1 MQQKIIL
8 IRIWL
13 TVFWTRQNKSQIL
26 NLLFTKA
33 GFIGLF
39 LIFATISTLFGQSSK
54 QQTKPNILW
63 IITDDQRADALECYN
78 RATTGKNESYLGD
91 VMSPNIDKLAA
102 EGTLFTNA
110 YNNSPMCAISRASML
125 MGRYPFRSGHY
136 KFYSHQE
143 TDISKPLVSQILRD
157 EGYGTAAF
165 GKTHWSVYK
174 HRDKKKNKANDMFD
188 LVVHFKADLQNQ
200 GHGDIFTKGAKIE
213 FIDGVFHLNYKEEST
228 IYPDGTQLTYIT
240 NDKEKE
246 IPEADQKMHAKVD
259 EDFDILRV
267 YTRPHNSLIIGG
279 VNPNPAGETID
290 GLIVKEFKSYLENA
304 GKSYSTLSGRKV
316 QGADSNKPVFLHLGF
331 TWPHTPVIP
340 PKKYRDLFKDKNYK
354 IPEFSTDELSNFP
367 PQLVLHYNE
376 CKADQLKQE
385 EKLQAIRD
393 YYAFC
398 AYGDALIGDAV
409 NAFKKYC
416 EEKNEEYLIVYTVG
430 DHGWHLGE
438 QGVMAKFGPWKQSVH
453 DAIIVVSSD
462 KERFPAGQVN
472 TDIVEYVDFVP
483 TFLSTAGVDITSSNY
498 EYLDGYDLQK
508 VIANETPKREYALGE
523 INVVNGHRAYMR
535 NLDFAFSMRSR
546 DMWDDVK
553 SPNQNKDVRW
563 ALTCDRPKADM
574 ALYDLRVDPLEKNN
588 VADKKE
594 YRALADW
601 FRQKLGNIVLG
612 DGRVECD
619 WTLINSYNLS
629 NFAGGADDKKLAIPL
644 EIIPT
649 K

>member
-1 MQQKIIL
+1 MKTIL
-8 IRIWL
+8 
-13 TVFWTRQNKSQIL
+13 K
-26 NLLFTKA
+26 
-33 GFIGLF
+33 FILF
-39 LIFATISTLFGQSSK
+39 LFCAINLTGQEISQKS
-54 QQTKPNILW
+54 KPNILW

-78 RATTGKNESYLGD
+78 RATTGKSEGSLGY

-102 EGTLFTNA
+102 EGTLFVNA
-110 YNNSPMCAISRASML
+110 YNNSPMCAISRASMH

-143 TDISKPLVSQILRD
+143 ADISKPLVSQIMRN

-165 GKTHWSVYK
+165 GKTHWSI
-174 HRDKKKNKANDMFD
+174 DKNLDKTKNRPKDMFD
-188 LVVHFKADLQNQ
+188 LIVHFKDDLQNK
-200 GHGDIFTKGAKIE
+200 GYGDIFTNDAKIE
-213 FIDGVFHLNYKEEST
+213 FPDGIFKLINRTETTV
-228 IYPDGTQLTYIT
+228 YPDGGPVKYIT
-240 NDKEKE
+240 NDVEKE
-246 IPEADQKMHAKVD
+246 IPEVDRKTHAKVD
-259 EDFDILRV
+259 KDFDVLRV
-267 YTRPHNSLIIGG
+267 YTRPHNTLIIGG
-279 VNPNPAGETID
+279 ENPNPAGKTID
-290 GLIVKEFKSYLENA
+290 GLIVQEFKSYLENA
-304 GKSYSTLSGRKV
+304 NKSYATISGRKV
-316 QGADSNKPVFLHLGF
+316 EGADSSKPLFLNLGF

-340 PKKYRDLFKDKNYK
+340 PKEYRDIFKNKKYK

-409 NAFKKYC
+409 ETFKKYC
-416 EEKNEEYLIVYTVG
+416 EEKGEEYLIVYTVG

-438 QGVMAKFGPWKQSVH
+438 QGVMSKFGPWKESVH

-462 KERFPAGQVN
+462 KKKFPAGKIV

-483 TFLSTAGVDITSSNY
+483 TILAAGNVDIQSKEYS
-498 EYLDGYDLQK
+498 YLDGYDLQE
-508 VIANETPKREYALGE
+508 VITNKAPKREYALGE
-523 INVVNGHRAYMR
+523 INVVNGHRAYLR

-546 DMWDDVK
+546 DMWDDVH
-553 SPNQNKDVRW
+553 SPDQNKDVRW

-601 FRQKLGNIVLG
+601 FRNKLGNIVLG

-619 WTLINSYNLS
+619 WTFPNSYNIS
-629 NFAGGADDKKLAIPL
+629 NFAGGADDKKMDIPE
-644 EIIPT
+644 EIIPMY
-649 K
+649 

>member
-1 MQQKIIL
+1 MKTILKFIIFLFCAINLTGQEISQK
-8 IRIWL
+8 
-13 TVFWTRQNKSQIL
+13 S
-26 NLLFTKA
+26 
-33 GFIGLF
+33 
-39 LIFATISTLFGQSSK
+39 
-54 QQTKPNILW
+54 KPNILW

-78 RATTGKNESYLGD
+78 RATTGKSEGSLGY

-102 EGTLFTNA
+102 EGTLFVNA
-110 YNNSPMCAISRASML
+110 YNNSPMCAISRASMH

-143 TDISKPLVSQILRD
+143 ADISKPLVSQIMRN
-157 EGYGTAAF
+157 EGYGTAVF
-165 GKTHWSVYK
+165 GKTHWSI
-174 HRDKKKNKANDMFD
+174 DKNLDQAKNRPNDMFD
-188 LVVHFKADLQNQ
+188 LIVHFKDDLQNK
-200 GHGDIFTKGAKIE
+200 GYGDIFTNDAKIE
-213 FIDGVFHLNYKEEST
+213 FPDGIFKLINRTETTV
-228 IYPDGTQLTYIT
+228 YPDGGPVKYIT
-240 NDKEKE
+240 NDVEKE
-246 IPEADQKMHAKVD
+246 IPEVDRKTHAKVD
-259 EDFDILRV
+259 KDFDVLRV
-267 YTRPHNSLIIGG
+267 YTRPHNTLIIGG
-279 VNPNPAGETID
+279 ENPNPAGKTID
-290 GLIVKEFKSYLENA
+290 GLIVQEFKSYLENA
-304 GKSYSTLSGRKV
+304 NKSYATISGRKV
-316 QGADSNKPVFLHLGF
+316 EGADSSKPLFLNLGF

-340 PKKYRDLFKDKNYK
+340 PKEYRDIFKNKKYK

-398 AYGDALIGDAV
+398 AYGDALIGNAV
-409 NAFKKYC
+409 ETFKKYC
-416 EEKNEEYLIVYTVG
+416 EEKGEEYLIVYTVG

-438 QGVMAKFGPWKQSVH
+438 QGVMSKFGPWKESVH

-462 KERFPAGQVN
+462 KKKFPAGKIV

-483 TFLSTAGVDITSSNY
+483 TILAAGNVDIQSKEYS
-498 EYLDGYDLQK
+498 YLDGYDLQE
-508 VIANETPKREYALGE
+508 VITNKAPKREYALGE
-523 INVVNGHRAYMR
+523 INVVNGHRAYLR

-546 DMWDDVK
+546 DMWDDVH
-553 SPNQNKDVRW
+553 SPDQNKDVRW

-601 FRQKLGNIVLG
+601 FRNKLGNIVLG

-619 WTLINSYNLS
+619 WTLPNSYNIS
-629 NFAGGADDKKLAIPL
+629 NFAGGADDKKMDIPE
-644 EIIPT
+644 EIIPMY
-649 K
+649 

>member
-1 MQQKIIL
+1 MKTIL
-8 IRIWL
+8 KFILFFFCVINL
-13 TVFWTRQNKSQIL
+13 SGQDNSQKSQ
-26 NLLFTKA
+26 
-33 GFIGLF
+33 
-39 LIFATISTLFGQSSK
+39 
-54 QQTKPNILW
+54 PNILW

-78 RATTGKNESYLGD
+78 KATTGKSESSLGY

-102 EGTLFTNA
+102 EGTMFVNA
-110 YNNSPMCAISRASML
+110 YNNSPMCAISRASMH

-143 TDISKPLVSQILRD
+143 ADVSKPLVSQIMRD

-165 GKTHWSVYK
+165 GKTHWSIEK
-174 HRDKKKNKANDMFD
+174 NLDKTKNRPNDMFD
-188 LVVHFKADLQNQ
+188 LVVHFKADLQNK
-200 GHGDIFTKGAKIE
+200 GHGDIFTNGAKIE
-213 FIDGVFHLNYKEEST
+213 F
-228 IYPDGTQLTYIT
+228 PDGIFKLINRTETTVYPKGGLVKYIT
-240 NDKEKE
+240 NDIEKK
-246 IPEADQKMHAKVD
+246 IPEADRKAHAKVD
-259 EDFDILRV
+259 KDFDILRV
-267 YTRPHNSLIIGG
+267 YTRPHNTLIIGG
-279 VNPNPAGETID
+279 ENPNPAGETID

-304 GKSYSTLSGRKV
+304 GNSYQTISGRKV
-316 QGADSNKPVFLHLGF
+316 EGADKDKPLFLNLGF

-340 PKKYRDLFKDKNYK
+340 PKEYRNIFKNKKYK

-376 CKADQLKQE
+376 CKADQLKEE

-398 AYGDALIGDAV
+398 AYGDALIGDSV
-409 NAFKKYC
+409 DAFKKYC
-416 EEKNEEYLIVYTVG
+416 EEKGEEYIIIYTVG

-438 QGVMAKFGPWKQSVH
+438 QGVMSKFGPWKESVH

-462 KERFPAGQVN
+462 KKKFPAGKIVS
-472 TDIVEYVDFVP
+472 DIVEYVDFVP
-483 TFLSTAGVDITSSNY
+483 TILAAGNIDIKGKEYN
-498 EYLDGYDLQK
+498 YLDGYDLQE
-508 VIANETPKREYALGE
+508 VITNKAPKREYALGE

-546 DMWDDVK
+546 DMWDDVH
-553 SPNQNKDVRW
+553 SPDQNKDVRW

-601 FRQKLGNIVLG
+601 FRNKLGNVVLG

-619 WTLINSYNLS
+619 WTLPNSYNIS
-629 NFAGGADDKKLAIPL
+629 NFAGGADDKKLDIPDNIDPL
-644 EIIPT
+644 Q
-649 K
+649 

>member
-1 MQQKIIL
+1 MKTIL
-8 IRIWL
+8 
-13 TVFWTRQNKSQIL
+13 K
-26 NLLFTKA
+26 
-33 GFIGLF
+33 FILF
-39 LIFATISTLFGQSSK
+39 LFCAINLTGQEISQKS
-54 QQTKPNILW
+54 KPNILW

-78 RATTGKNESYLGD
+78 RATTGKSEGSLGY

-102 EGTLFTNA
+102 EGTLFVNA
-110 YNNSPMCAISRASML
+110 YNNSPMCAISRASMH

-143 TDISKPLVSQILRD
+143 ADISKPLVSQIMRN

-165 GKTHWSVYK
+165 GKTHWSI
-174 HRDKKKNKANDMFD
+174 DKNLDKTKNRPKDMFD
-188 LVVHFKADLQNQ
+188 LIVHFKDDLQNK
-200 GHGDIFTKGAKIE
+200 GYGDIFTNDAKIE
-213 FIDGVFHLNYKEEST
+213 FPDGIFKLINRTETTV
-228 IYPDGTQLTYIT
+228 YPDGGPVKYIT
-240 NDKEKE
+240 NDVEKE
-246 IPEADQKMHAKVD
+246 IPEVDRKTHAKVD
-259 EDFDILRV
+259 KDFDVLRV
-267 YTRPHNSLIIGG
+267 YTRPHNTLIIGG
-279 VNPNPAGETID
+279 ENPNPAGKTID
-290 GLIVKEFKSYLENA
+290 GLIVQEFKSYLENA
-304 GKSYSTLSGRKV
+304 NKSYATISGRKV
-316 QGADSNKPVFLHLGF
+316 EGADSSKPLFLNLGF

-340 PKKYRDLFKDKNYK
+340 PKEYRDIFKNKKYK

-409 NAFKKYC
+409 ETFKKYC
-416 EEKNEEYLIVYTVG
+416 EEKGEEYLIVYTVG

-438 QGVMAKFGPWKQSVH
+438 QGVMSKFGPWKESVH

-462 KERFPAGQVN
+462 KKKFPAGKIV

-483 TFLSTAGVDITSSNY
+483 TILAAGNVDIQSKEYS
-498 EYLDGYDLQK
+498 YLDGYDLQE
-508 VIANETPKREYALGE
+508 VITNKAPKREYALGE
-523 INVVNGHRAYMR
+523 INVVNGHRAYLR

-546 DMWDDVK
+546 DMWDDVH
-553 SPNQNKDVRW
+553 SPDQNKDVRW

-601 FRQKLGNIVLG
+601 FRNKLGNIVLG

-619 WTLINSYNLS
+619 WTLPNSYNIS
-629 NFAGGADDKKLAIPL
+629 NFAGGADDKKMDIPE
-644 EIIPT
+644 EIIPMY
-649 K
+649 

>member
-1 MQQKIIL
+1 MKTIL
-8 IRIWL
+8 
-13 TVFWTRQNKSQIL
+13 KYIL
-26 NLLFTKA
+26 LLFCAFYLSGQDNTQKA
-33 GFIGLF
+33 
-39 LIFATISTLFGQSSK
+39 Q
-54 QQTKPNILW
+54 PNILW

-78 RATTGKNESYLGD
+78 KATTGKSESSLGY
-91 VMSPNIDKLAA
+91 VMSPNIDKLAS
-102 EGTLFTNA
+102 EGTMFVNA
-110 YNNSPMCAISRASML
+110 YNNSPMCAISRASMH

-143 TDISKPLVSQILRD
+143 ADVSKPLVSQIMRD
-157 EGYGTAAF
+157 KGYGTAAF
-165 GKTHWSVYK
+165 GKTHWSI
-174 HRDKKKNKANDMFD
+174 DKNLDKTKNKPDDMFD

-200 GHGDIFTKGAKIE
+200 GHGDIFTGKAQVE
-213 FIDGVFHLNYKEEST
+213 FPDGIFKLINRRETT
-228 IYPDGTQLTYIT
+228 IYPDGTVHEYIT
-240 NDKEKE
+240 NDVEKE
-246 IPEADQKMHAKVD
+246 IPLTDQKMHAKVD
-259 EDFDILRV
+259 KDFDILRL
-267 YTRPHNSLIIGG
+267 YTRPHNTLIIGG
-279 VNPNPAGETID
+279 ENPNPAGETID

-304 GKSYSTLSGRKV
+304 GKPYQTISGRRV
-316 QGADSNKPVFLHLGF
+316 DGADENKPLFLNIGF

-340 PKKYRDLFKDKNYK
+340 PKEYRDIFKNRKYK

-398 AYGDALIGDAV
+398 AYGDSLIGDSV
-409 NAFKKYC
+409 DAFKKYC
-416 EEKNEEYLIVYTVG
+416 EEKGEEYIIIYTVG

-438 QGVMAKFGPWKQSVH
+438 QGVMAKFGPWKESVH

-462 KERFPAGQVN
+462 KKKFPAGKIV

-483 TFLSTAGVDITSSNY
+483 TILAAGNIDIQSKEYN
-498 EYLDGYDLQK
+498 YLDGYDLQK
-508 VIANETPKREYALGE
+508 VITNKVPKRAYALGE

-546 DMWDDVK
+546 DMWDDVH
-553 SPNQNKDVRW
+553 SPDQNKDVRW

-601 FRQKLGNIVLG
+601 FRNKLGNIVLG

-619 WTLINSYNLS
+619 WTLPNSYNIS
-629 NFAGGADDKKLAIPL
+629 NFAGGADDKKLEIPENIIPL
-644 EIIPT
+644 R
-649 K
+649 

>member
-1 MQQKIIL
+1 MKTIL
-8 IRIWL
+8 
-13 TVFWTRQNKSQIL
+13 K
-26 NLLFTKA
+26 
-33 GFIGLF
+33 FILF
-39 LIFATISTLFGQSSK
+39 LFCAINLTGQEISQKS
-54 QQTKPNILW
+54 KPNILW

-78 RATTGKNESYLGD
+78 RATTGKSEGSLGY

-102 EGTLFTNA
+102 EGTLFVNA
-110 YNNSPMCAISRASML
+110 YNNSPMCAISRASMH

-143 TDISKPLVSQILRD
+143 ADISKPLVSQIMRN
-157 EGYGTAAF
+157 EGYGTAVF
-165 GKTHWSVYK
+165 GKTHWSI
-174 HRDKKKNKANDMFD
+174 DKNLDQAKNRPNDMFD
-188 LVVHFKADLQNQ
+188 LIVHFKDDLQNK
-200 GHGDIFTKGAKIE
+200 GYGDIFTNDAKIE
-213 FIDGVFHLNYKEEST
+213 FPDGIFKLINRTETTV
-228 IYPDGTQLTYIT
+228 YPDGGPVKYIT
-240 NDKEKE
+240 NDVEKE
-246 IPEADQKMHAKVD
+246 IPEVDRKTHAKVD
-259 EDFDILRV
+259 KDFDVLRV
-267 YTRPHNSLIIGG
+267 YTRPHNTLIIGG
-279 VNPNPAGETID
+279 ENPNPAGKTID
-290 GLIVKEFKSYLENA
+290 GLIVQEFKSYLENA
-304 GKSYSTLSGRKV
+304 NKSYATISGRKV
-316 QGADSNKPVFLHLGF
+316 EGADSSKPLFLNLGF

-340 PKKYRDLFKDKNYK
+340 PKEYRDIFKNKKYK

-409 NAFKKYC
+409 ETFKKYC
-416 EEKNEEYLIVYTVG
+416 EEKGEEYLIVYTVG

-438 QGVMAKFGPWKQSVH
+438 QGVMSKFGPWKESVH

-462 KERFPAGQVN
+462 KKKFPAGKIV

-483 TFLSTAGVDITSSNY
+483 TILAAGNVDIQSKEYS
-498 EYLDGYDLQK
+498 YLDGYDLQE
-508 VIANETPKREYALGE
+508 VITNKAPKREYALGE
-523 INVVNGHRAYMR
+523 INVVNGHRAYLR

-546 DMWDDVK
+546 DMWDDVH
-553 SPNQNKDVRW
+553 SPDQNKDVRW

-601 FRQKLGNIVLG
+601 FRNKLGNIVLG

-619 WTLINSYNLS
+619 WTLPNSYNIS
-629 NFAGGADDKKLAIPL
+629 NFAGGADDKKMDIPE
-644 EIIPT
+644 EIIPMY
-649 K
+649 